1 MPLASVRQG
10 SRGAGQLRGLVPVVS
25 AMATQP
31 RVRRLH
37 KASLTAP
44 SLCLA
49 RGPAGLKP
57 GPKEAAALSK
67 VDAVRDLMI
76 VLPAM
81 QCSARTTFTQGALR
95 TGPQLP
101 GAQGPSP
108 RDASRKGIE
117 GQD

>member
-1 MPLASVRQG
+1 LLLEALRPAQRWPLRS
-10 SRGAGQLRGLVPVVS
+10 SRVAEVAGQLRDLLPVVS

-31 RVRRLH
+31 SVRRLH

-67 VDAVRDLMI
+67 VDATRDLMI
-76 VLPAM
+76 VLHAM
-81 QCSARTTFTQGALR
+81 QCSARTTFTPRALR

-101 GAQGPSP
+101 GAQGPL
-108 RDASRKGIE
+108 AS
-117 GQD
+117 